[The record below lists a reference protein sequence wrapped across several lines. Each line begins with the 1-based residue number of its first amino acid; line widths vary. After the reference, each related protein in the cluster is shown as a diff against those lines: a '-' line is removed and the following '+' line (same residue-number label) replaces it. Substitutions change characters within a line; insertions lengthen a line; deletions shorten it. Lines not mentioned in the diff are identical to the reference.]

1 MHDEQSKKF
10 IAKDAYFRMQH
21 VNTKQWISF
30 REEELSN
37 QDKEG
42 HKFQAPVLCS
52 TVREIDTF
60 RVVKANFEETWEI
73 SFLLSAFPI
82 FLELRDYLTP
92 LVRNKFESFELMGF
106 TRSQNHI
113 KRMILIGSMKRSIV

>member
-1 MHDEQSKKF
+1 MELSSEIDDDLLFYLMPIENLLHDEQSKKF

-30 REEELSN
+30 REEELGN

-42 HKFQAPVLCS
+42 QKFQSPVLCS
-52 TVREIDTF
+52 TAREIDTF

-92 LVRNKFESFELMGF
+92 LVRQELF
-106 TRSQNHI
+106 KN
-113 KRMILIGSMKRSIV
+113 